1 MSITRPMGFRAAAV
15 TAGIKPSGKSDLA
28 LVVCD
33 VPAPDSPAGRIAQRD
48 GTDVH
53 ARLSSAA
60 VFTRNQV
67 VGAPVELGRK
77 WRATYLNNW
86 ERGSALA
93 TEAGVGALR
102 ALLINAGCSNA
113 ATGTAGIED
122 AKLTMRK
129 VAEQYG
135 CAMESVMPS
144 STGIIGHRLP
154 VEKINATIPALVKGL
169 SRSKDADDAAARAIM
184 TTDLVPKSAHREV
197 EMNGHTIHLGAICK
211 GSGMIAPNMDS
222 WGDVGGIGPHGTM
235 LAFITTDACIDAP
248 CLQMALEHA
257 CRESFDRV
265 SVDAHPSCSDTVV
278 CMASGHAAMPPIHRN
293 DPAFFGFQQ
302 ALTSLCEELA
312 TKIVRDGEGAT
323 RVLRVEVKG
332 ARTNDEAVRIA
343 RAVVDSPL
351 VKCAIHGKD
360 PNWGRIVTA
369 AGNAGVRFD
378 PSESSL
384 TLGSLSDSPPS
395 THGGMGGV
403 AHTPD
408 RTGRGHTAI
417 EVYRHGLPTGVK
429 KDDPRLIAAMNADP
443 VVATLTVGHGPG
455 HGFMLGCDL
464 SAKYVSINADYT
476 T

>member
-1 MSITRPMGFRAAAV
+1 
-15 TAGIKPSGKSDLA
+15 
-28 LVVCD
+28 
-33 VPAPDSPAGRIAQRD
+33 
-48 GTDVH
+48 
-53 ARLSSAA
+53 
-60 VFTRNQV
+60 
-67 VGAPVELGRK
+67 
-77 WRATYLNNW
+77 
-86 ERGSALA
+86 
-93 TEAGVGALR
+93 
-102 ALLINAGCSNA
+102 
-113 ATGTAGIED
+113 
-122 AKLTMRK
+122 
-129 VAEQYG
+129 
-135 CAMESVMPS
+135 
-144 STGIIGHRLP
+144 
-154 VEKINATIPALVKGL
+154 
-169 SRSKDADDAAARAIM
+169 
-184 TTDLVPKSAHREV
+184 
-197 EMNGHTIHLGAICK
+197 
-211 GSGMIAPNMDS
+211 
-222 WGDVGGIGPHGTM
+222 
-235 LAFITTDACIDAP
+235 
-248 CLQMALEHA
+248 MALEHA

-293 DPAFFGFQQ
+293 DPAFFGFQR

-384 TLGSLSDSPPS
+384 TLGSLSDSPPPAHS
-395 THGGMGGV
+395 AAAPLARGGAGAGLTSGCGS
-403 AHTPD
+403 A
-408 RTGRGHTAI
+408 GGHTAI